1 MLSERKEKTH
11 MIRNILVL
19 VVMVLILSA
28 VSAIA
33 DNPEKEK
40 AAIVSAEKWL
50 GMVDAGKYAES
61 WKEAAELF
69 RNAVKQEQWK
79 QSLQAVRKPLGKL
92 VIRKVKTKTYRT
104 SLPGAPDGE
113 YVVIEFETSFEN
125 KKSAVETVTPM
136 MDKDGKWR
144 VSGYYIK

>member
-1 MLSERKEKTH
+1 
-11 MIRNILVL
+11 MIRRVACL
-19 VVMVLILSA
+19 VVIVLAFLA

-33 DNPEKEK
+33 DNSAKEK
-40 AAIVSAEKWL
+40 AAVISAEKWL
-50 GMVDAGKYAES
+50 TLVDSEKYAES
-61 WKEAAELF
+61 WKEASELF
-69 RNAVKQEQWK
+69 RNAIKQEQWK

-92 VIRKVKTKTYRT
+92 LTRKIRTKTYRT

-113 YVVIEFETSFEN
+113 YVVIQFETSFEN
-125 KKSAVETVTPM
+125 KKEAVETVTPM